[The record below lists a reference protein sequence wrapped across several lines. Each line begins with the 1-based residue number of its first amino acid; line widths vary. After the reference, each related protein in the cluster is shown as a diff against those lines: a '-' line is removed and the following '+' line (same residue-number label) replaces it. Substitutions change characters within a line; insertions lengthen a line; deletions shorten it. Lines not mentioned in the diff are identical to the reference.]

1 MNTKTSSMIFL
12 VVVACSAFTGA
23 HAAAAHTGT
32 TAGHY
37 PRGYGPSPGYLRLL
51 DQVGESCDPMA
62 LSFGQPGCSVG
73 TYCGKCY
80 TGVCRMDA
88 GDGKYRCA
96 LNAEN
101 AIDLPAVPAVFG
113 SKPASCSAHGTTSN
127 GNNSNQQPTNVTAR
141 VETKTATWVYV
152 VCFGGGGLLV
162 VALAFAF
169 VQINRLNQKLAVQ
182 TQQQEAEPKA
192 SVDLEAVV

>member
-51 DQVGESCDPMA
+51 DQVGESCNPNA
-62 LSFGQPGCSVG
+62 SFDQPGCGEG
-73 TYCGKCY
+73 TNCGKRY
-80 TGVCRMDA
+80 TGVCRMDTR
-88 GDGKYRCA
+88 DGKYRCA

-127 GNNSNQQPTNVTAR
+127 GNNSNQQPTNVR
-141 VETKTATWVYV
+141 TATWVYV

-162 VALAFAF
+162 AALAFAF
-169 VQINRLNQKLAVQ
+169 VRINRLNQKLAA